1 MATCTSHKHLGNLV
15 DRFSIDRGPNGESFF
30 GSFDVQDE
38 NGKTLLSVEFNGVN
52 VDDAKSQ
59 LLKLAFLMEAKKEE
73 AACWKRKQELEYL
86 KFQQAAKPWAD
97 TL

>member
-1 MATCTSHKHLGNLV
+1 MANNNHAHLGTLV
-15 DRFSIDRGPNGESFF
+15 DRFSIDRGPAGESFF
-30 GSFDVQDE
+30 GSFTVKDK
-38 NGKTLLSVEFNGVN
+38 NGKTVLDVDFNGIN

-73 AACWKRKQELEYL
+73 AKAWQRKQELEYL
-86 KFQQAAKPWAD
+86 KFQKATKPWGD

>member
-1 MATCTSHKHLGNLV
+1 MATCTSHKHMGSLV

-38 NGKTLLSVEFNGVN
+38 AGKVLLSVEFNGIN
-52 VDDAKSQ
+52 IDDAKSQ

-73 AACWKRKQELEYL
+73 AAAWQRKQEMEYL
-86 KFQQAAKPWAD
+86 RFQKAAKPWAD